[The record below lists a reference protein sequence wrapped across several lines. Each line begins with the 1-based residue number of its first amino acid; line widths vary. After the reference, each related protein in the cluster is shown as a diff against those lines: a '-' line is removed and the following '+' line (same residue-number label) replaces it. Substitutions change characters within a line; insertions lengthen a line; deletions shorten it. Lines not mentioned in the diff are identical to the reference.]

1 VIGDAVIARDITERK
16 RAEEAMRQSEERFRV
31 AIRAAP
37 IVVFNQ
43 DTALRYT
50 WISSYRLAW
59 AKECLG
65 HTDMEFFGGE
75 AGARLTAIKEAVLRH
90 GLGTRTE
97 IRLTYKTV
105 AYYVDLTVE
114 PLIDAGGT
122 IRGLPLRS

>member
-1 VIGDAVIARDITERK
+1 MHCTR
-16 RAEEAMRQSEERFRV
+16 
-31 AIRAAP
+31 
-37 IVVFNQ
+37 
-43 DTALRYT
+43 
-50 WISSYRLAW
+50 ISSYRLAW

-65 HTDMEFFGGE
+65 HIDMEFFGGE